1 MVRLVNR
8 DGIVLVP
15 GLCRAAVNAAGR
27 GRFASPACHR
37 PDGKNAMKK
46 GTQARSGAGPVTKGR
61 SGPPA
66 G

>member
-15 GLCRAAVNAAGR
+15 WLCRAAVNAAGW
-27 GRFASPACHR
+27 GRFASPHAIGRMEKRHE
-37 PDGKNAMKK
+37 K

-61 SGPPA
+61 SGSPA